1 MPRFTCTGAR
11 LVPRGV
17 CHIAPRLRH
26 PARLQGRA
34 AHLSAAAARAAPPP
48 AAAHTLRGAVARGL
62 LFRERD
68 GQAAR
73 ALLRSVHLCAPDGVL
88 LLRRPRL
95 PKLPTRLVG
104 VGRPAAHR
112 RAARLVGHRP
122 LLHPLLLQRLLEH
135 ALDWLRPRHAYPHR
149 GDLAHAR
156 LHDHWSL
163 HVHPRARLRRLDA
176 ADGAAHAMHMHMHMH
191 MHMPCTCHVHPR
203 ARLRRLD
210 AADGAA
216 QGVPPP
222 SRRRTPA
229 ASRLDCGRSATAPPG
244 TAAKASRHTLPWPRS
259 RHPPPFELRR
269 STTPLGSTRTRWR

>member
-176 ADGAAHAMHMHMHMH
+176 ADGAA
-191 MHMPCTCHVHPR
+191 
-203 ARLRRLD
+203 
-210 AADGAA
+210 